1 MTGRHTR
8 QLTRCALVLLA
19 LLWHAPASAG
29 DEIIVIVARDAP
41 DFSINRVMLRDIYL
55 KKIFMDD
62 NGRPF
67 VPVNLPP
74 ENPLRLSLME
84 TIFNKSVQQLQD
96 YWNQR
101 YFQGV
106 APPYVLR
113 SQEAVVQFVAK
124 TPGAIGYIAAC
135 CLDERVKEVLAIP
148 VSPSQ
153 REALAK
159 LCTHTRNANQPN

>member
-1 MTGRHTR
+1 M
-8 QLTRCALVLLA
+8 VLLA
-19 LLWHAPASAG
+19 LMWHDPSSAR
-29 DEIIVIVARDAP
+29 DEIIVIVTRDAP

-62 NGRPF
+62 NGRP
-67 VPVNLPP
+67 VIPVNLPP
-74 ENPLRLSLME
+74 ENPLRLSLAEML
-84 TIFNKSVQQLQD
+84 FNKSAQQLQD

-106 APPYVLR
+106 APPYVLS

-135 CLDERVKEVLAIP
+135 RLDARVKEVLAMP
-148 VSPSQ
+148 VSPAQ
-153 REALAK
+153 RGAVAK
-159 LCTHTRNANQPN
+159 LCLPARDAGQPD

>member
-1 MTGRHTR
+1 MTGHIRH
-8 QLTRCALVLLA
+8 LTKCAVVLLA
-19 LLWHAPASAG
+19 LLWHAPASAR

-41 DFSINRVMLRDIYL
+41 DISINRVMLRDIYL

-74 ENPLRLSLME
+74 ENPLRLSLAE
-84 TIFNKSVQQLQD
+84 TIFNKSAQQLQD

-106 APPYVLR
+106 APPHVLR
-113 SQEAVVQFVAK
+113 SQEAMVQFVAK

-135 CLDERVKEVLAIP
+135 CLDERVKKVLAIP
-148 VSPSQ
+148 VAPSQ
-153 REALAK
+153 REGLAK
-159 LCTHTRNANQPN
+159 LCIQTRKVNQPN

>member
-1 MTGRHTR
+1 M
-8 QLTRCALVLLA
+8 VLLA
-19 LLWHAPASAG
+19 LLWYDPASAS
-29 DEIIVIVARDAP
+29 DEIIIIVARDAP
-41 DFSINRVMLRDIYL
+41 DYSINRVMLRDIYL
-55 KKIFMDD
+55 KKIFLDD

-74 ENPLRLSLME
+74 ENPLRLSLAE
-84 TIFNKSVQQLQD
+84 TLFNKSVQQLQD

-106 APPYVLR
+106 APPHVLS

-135 CLDERVKEVLAIP
+135 RLDARVREVLAIP
-148 VSPSQ
+148 VAPSQ
-153 REALAK
+153 RGTLAK
-159 LCTHTRNANQPN
+159 LCSHPRNTNQPN

>member
-1 MTGRHTR
+1 MTDHIRH
-8 QLTRCALVLLA
+8 LTRWAVVLMA
-19 LLWHAPASAG
+19 LLWYGPASAW

-41 DFSINRVMLRDIYL
+41 DFPVNRVMLRDIYL

-62 NGRPF
+62 NERPF

-74 ENPLRLSLME
+74 DNPLRLSLTE
-84 TIFNKSVQQLQD
+84 TIFNKSAQQLQD

-101 YFQGV
+101 YFQGI

-135 CLDERVKEVLAIP
+135 CLDARVKQVLAIP

-159 LCTHTRNANQPN
+159 LCFDTRNANQPD

>member
-1 MTGRHTR
+1 MTVHIRD
-8 QLTRCALVLLA
+8 LTRCAMVLLA
-19 LLWHAPASAG
+19 LTWYDPASAS
-29 DEIIVIVARDAP
+29 DEIIIIVARDAP
-41 DFSINRVMLRDIYL
+41 DYSINRVMLRDIYL
-55 KKIFMDD
+55 KKIFLDD

-74 ENPLRLSLME
+74 ENPLRLSLAE
-84 TIFNKSVQQLQD
+84 TLFNKSAQQLQD

-106 APPYVLR
+106 APPYVLS

-135 CLDERVKEVLAIP
+135 RLDARVKEVLAIP
-148 VSPSQ
+148 VAPSQ
-153 REALAK
+153 RGALAK
-159 LCTHTRNANQPN
+159 PCPPARDANQPN

>member
-1 MTGRHTR
+1 MTVHLRR
-8 QLTRCALVLLA
+8 LTRCAVVLLA
-19 LLWHAPASAG
+19 LLSYEPVSARE
-29 DEIIVIVARDAP
+29 EIIIIVARDAP

-55 KKIFMDD
+55 KKIFMDR

-74 ENPLRLSLME
+74 ENPLRLSLAE
-84 TIFNKSVQQLQD
+84 TLFNKSAQQLQD

-106 APPYVLR
+106 APPYVLH
-113 SQEAVVQFVAK
+113 SQEAVVEFVAK

-135 CLDERVKEVLAIP
+135 CLDERVRQVLAIP

-159 LCTHTRNANQPN
+159 LCLHSRHADQPD

>member
-1 MTGRHTR
+1 MACGRIH
-8 QLTRCALVLLA
+8 QLTGCVLVALTTLCSGVL
-19 LLWHAPASAG
+19 PAS
-29 DEIIVIVARDAP
+29 DDIVVIVGKDAP
-41 DFSINRVMLRDIYL
+41 ELPINWALLRDIYL

-62 NGRPF
+62 GGRLL

-74 ENPLRLSLME
+74 ENPLRLSLAE
-84 TIFNKSVQQLQD
+84 TLFNKSAQQLQD

-106 APPYVLR
+106 APPYVLN

-135 CLDERVKEVLAIP
+135 CLDGRVRQILSIP

-153 REALAK
+153 RAATAR
-159 LCTHTRNANQPN
+159 LCPPVRGADPQD

>member
-1 MTGRHTR
+1 MTGHTR
-8 QLTRCALVLLA
+8 QMTRCAVILLG
-19 LLWHAPASAG
+19 LLSCGAASPK
-29 DEIIVIVARDAP
+29 DEIVVVVARDAP
-41 DFSINRVMLRDIYL
+41 DFPVNRITLRDIYL

-74 ENPLRLSLME
+74 ENPLRRSLAE
-84 TIFNKSVQQLQD
+84 TLFNKSAQQLQD

-106 APPYVLR
+106 APPYVLG

-135 CLDERVKEVLAIP
+135 RLDERVKQVFAISLAP
-148 VSPSQ
+148 AQ
-153 REALAK
+153 RDALEK
-159 LCTHTRNANQPN
+159 LCPRARDADRSN

>member
-1 MTGRHTR
+1 MTGHNRY
-8 QLTRCALVLLA
+8 LTICAMVLLA
-19 LLWHAPASAG
+19 LLWNDPASAS
-29 DEIIVIVARDAP
+29 DEIIIIVARDAP
-41 DFSINRVMLRDIYL
+41 DYSINRVMLRDIYL
-55 KKIFMDD
+55 KKIFLDD

-74 ENPLRLSLME
+74 ENPLRLSLAE
-84 TIFNKSVQQLQD
+84 TLFNKSAQQLQD

-113 SQEAVVQFVAK
+113 SQEAMVQFVAK

-135 CLDERVKEVLAIP
+135 CLDKRVKEVLAIP
-148 VSPSQ
+148 VAPSQ

-159 LCTHTRNANQPN
+159 LCSHTRNADQPN

>member
-1 MTGRHTR
+1 MTGHVCH
-8 QLTRCALVLLA
+8 LTRCAVVLLA
-19 LLWHAPASAG
+19 LLWHGPASAR

-41 DFSINRVMLRDIYL
+41 DFSITRVMLRDIYL

-62 NGRPF
+62 NGHPF

-74 ENPLRLSLME
+74 ENPLRLSLAE
-84 TIFNKSVQQLQD
+84 TIFNKSAQQLQD

-106 APPYVLR
+106 APPHVLR
-113 SQEAVVQFVAK
+113 SQEAMVQFVAK

-135 CLDERVKEVLAIP
+135 CLDDRVREVLAIP

-153 REALAK
+153 REALVK
-159 LCTHTRNANQPN
+159 LCSHTRNANQPN

>member
-1 MTGRHTR
+1 MTGHIRH
-8 QLTRCALVLLA
+8 LTRCTVVLLA
-19 LLWHAPASAG
+19 LLWNGPVSAR
-29 DEIIVIVARDAP
+29 DEIVVIVARDTP
-41 DFSINRVMLRDIYL
+41 DISINRVMLRDIYL

-74 ENPLRLSLME
+74 ENPLRLSLAE
-84 TIFNKSVQQLQD
+84 TIFNKSAQQLQD

-106 APPYVLR
+106 APPHVLG
-113 SQEAVVQFVAK
+113 SQEAMVQFVAK

-135 CLDERVKEVLAIP
+135 CLDGRVKEVLAIP

-153 REALAK
+153 REALTK
-159 LCTHTRNANQPN
+159 LCLHARTADPSN

>member
-1 MTGRHTR
+1 MNGLIR
-8 QLTRCALVLLA
+8 QLTRCAVILPSLLGCG
-19 LLWHAPASAG
+19 PASAR
-29 DEIIVIVARDAP
+29 DEIVVIVAWDAA
-41 DFSINRVMLRDIYL
+41 DFPVNRVMLRDIYL

-74 ENPLRLSLME
+74 ENPLRHSLAE
-84 TIFNKSVQQLQD
+84 TLFNKSAQQLQD

-101 YFQGV
+101 YFQGI
-106 APPYVLR
+106 APPYVVH

-135 CLDERVKEVLAIP
+135 RLDARVKPVLAIS
-148 VSPSQ
+148 VPSAQ
-153 REALAK
+153 RAALEK
-159 LCTHTRNANQPN
+159 LCPPARDADQPD